1 MDSVAAKEFLI
12 SRVVQQAGLERA
24 MLSEVERKML
34 YFTEVHP
41 SLPDIHEVNAEFERD
56 YDADEYEAKI
66 AGLLRNARN
75 RDRNESAAKEQ
86 EWEEALDALK
96 KEDHYLLV
104 MVRQAFSGASPT
116 TGSRLRDFAI
126 YSAVGIGLVLI
137 LYLASIWKSGH

>member
-1 MDSVAAKEFLI
+1 VAAKEFLI
-12 SRVVQQAGLERA
+12 SRVVQRAGLERA

-56 YDADEYEAKI
+56 HDADEYEAKI

-75 RDRNESAAKEQ
+75 RDRNESGAKEQ
-86 EWEEALDALK
+86 EWEDALDALK

-116 TGSRLRDFAI
+116 TGNRLRDFAI